1 MIAEYIGQTQHIVGS
16 EKDIDE
22 YLANAAPIIG
32 DICFSDSNSLL
43 VYNGANWITYDTTP
57 TVEPIKSAELIQL
70 TCKCCGAPV
79 IRKEGNIYTCEY
91 CGTTYLGI

>member
-1 MIAEYIGQTQHIVGS
+1 MIAEYIGQTQHIVGL
-16 EKDIDE
+16 EKD
-22 YLANAAPIIG
+22 IIG

>member
-1 MIAEYIGQTQHIVGS
+1 MITEYIGSTQHIVGS
-16 EKDIDE
+16 EEDIDE
-22 YLANAAPIIG
+22 YLANTTPIIG

-43 VYNGANWITYDTTP
+43 VYNGTNWITYDTTP